1 MITMMVML
9 LIMKVM
15 TTMADVDEVDVFSC
29 SSLSFV
35 LVVFSLCLPFPRSRP
50 LVLVI
55 VEPHQGARHPSQSK
69 SVVPEAWP
77 YGGARLFFAIQLED
91 LETAPMAQPT
101 VNRSLGT
108 ASGTRVCPFCG
119 PLRCYVGVV
128 GTTFGSLVCP
138 LLGALGF
145 GVVI

>member
-1 MITMMVML
+1 MSISSERSTWRFNSNKCLAFGLNMIMVMMIMRIMLMMVMI

-77 YGGARLFFAIQLED
+77 YGGARLRFLVRKQQED
-91 LETAPMAQPT
+91 PETVPAEQPS
-101 VNRSLGT
+101 VL
-108 ASGTRVCPFCG
+108 
-119 PLRCYVGVV
+119 
-128 GTTFGSLVCP
+128 
-138 LLGALGF
+138 
-145 GVVI
+145 